1 MTIKSKIWI
10 GIGVLVLL
18 VLGAQYT
25 SEDGL
30 LGFGTNRGFS
40 TLPVT
45 DPPAKTSYIFGVVDV
60 PTDRAGA
67 ASSSTDRER
76 WRGGACARLGALVLE
91 VGPFGQV
98 LDGPIGIF

>member
-45 DPPAKTSYIFGVVDV
+45 DPPAKTSYIFGVS
-60 PTDRAGA
+60 TLWN
-67 ASSSTDRER
+67 SSLFMAPWTIEGTYPKCCCSFLAVQIEF
-76 WRGGACARLGALVLE
+76 AIL
-91 VGPFGQV
+91 
-98 LDGPIGIF
+98 